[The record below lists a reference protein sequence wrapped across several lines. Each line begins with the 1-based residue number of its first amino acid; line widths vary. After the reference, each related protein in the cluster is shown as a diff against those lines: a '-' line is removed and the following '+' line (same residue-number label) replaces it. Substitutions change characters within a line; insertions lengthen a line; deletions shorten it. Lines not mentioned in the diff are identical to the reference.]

1 MDKIKKA
8 LNIASRD
15 LRACYGRQGIYA
27 GLHHFKNYWARD
39 SSFASLGSLELEDYE
54 IVKNNLILYLNNI
67 TKFGQLPFRVG
78 PNMVLNYFGLDK
90 KRTPRYHNDKGDK
103 KTIDQNSLLIISF
116 YNYIKKTNDFEFLKK
131 YIHRIESALM
141 WNFKCDI
148 NKDLLLEE
156 HEYCNWADSIKKKGS
171 VLFTNVCH
179 CHAVCC
185 VSKLFKQLNN
195 KTKQQ
200 KYLEIHKKIKDKI
213 NHDFWSGEHYID
225 WIDNKK
231 QYNYFSTDGNILA
244 IIWDIASQDKAKH
257 IEEASHI
264 FDINEIPSQCVHPN
278 YPNKYISTKMQFMGL
293 GDYHNGLSWLWLGC
307 INALAKDKIGMKKES
322 VLLLEKISDI
332 IIKFDSVYE
341 VYDKTGKPV
350 NRLIYK
356 SEHPFA
362 WSAGLFVYVVSK
374 IMN

>member
-171 VLFTNVCH
+171 VFMPYEDRREILRSLGFVDDIIPCIDEDETVC
-179 CHAVCC
+179 
-185 VSKLFKQLNN
+185 KTLTQL
-195 KTKQQ
+195 KPDIFAK
-200 KYLEIHKKIKDKI
+200 
-213 NHDFWSGEHYID
+213 GGD
-225 WIDNKK
+225 WDNK
-231 QYNYFSTDGNILA
+231 
-244 IIWDIASQDKAKH
+244 
-257 IEEASHI
+257 
-264 FDINEIPSQCVHPN
+264 EIPEIKICEELNIQVLKSVGKTIISNPQPLSTSQE
-278 YPNKYISTKMQFMGL
+278 K
-293 GDYHNGLSWLWLGC
+293 
-307 INALAKDKIGMKKES
+307 KD
-322 VLLLEKISDI
+322 D
-332 IIKFDSVYE
+332 
-341 VYDKTGKPV
+341 
-350 NRLIYK
+350 
-356 SEHPFA
+356 
-362 WSAGLFVYVVSK
+362 
-374 IMN
+374 